1 MVIVISATR
10 GSSAEFLERPLGR
23 SLARMSFDATLQF
36 AVVENNQAGLPAAF
50 NRFLVEELRPHALV
64 FVHDDVWIDDL
75 FFSDRI
81 RAALETF
88 DVAGLAGNRRLLPG
102 ASAWHV
108 KNNAMEWDRGFLS
121 GIVCHGAQPFGV
133 AEIYGPTPAPVQLLD
148 GVLLASRASALLDA
162 GVRFDQRFDFHHYDM
177 DFSRQANAAGLKV
190 GTWPIAVTHAS
201 GGAFGTPAWK
211 RSLALYREKWPVA
224 AETGD
229 VPV

>member
-1 MVIVISATR
+1 MVIVITATR
-10 GSSAEFLERPLGR
+10 GSSVRFLERPLGR
-23 SLARMSFDATLQF
+23 SLARMSFDSTLQF
-36 AVVENNQAGLPAAF
+36 AIVENNQAGLPAAF
-50 NRFLVEELRPHALV
+50 NRFIVEEMREHALV

-81 RAALETF
+81 RAALDTF

-102 ASAWHV
+102 APAWHV
-108 KNNAMEWDRGFLS
+108 KSDAMEWDRGFLS
-121 GIVCHGAQPFGV
+121 GIVCHGAQPFGA

-148 GVLLASRASALLDA
+148 GVLLAARASALLDA

-177 DFSRQANAAGLKV
+177 DFSRQANAAGLRV

-201 GGAFGTPAWK
+201 GGAFGSAAWN

-224 AETGD
+224 EAETA
-229 VPV
+229 